1 MTNPTLYKKISTTAV
16 ENRTT
21 SALSQTEKTQ
31 VNQTVLKFF
40 ELFIQ
45 KHL

>member
-1 MTNPTLYKKISTTAV
+1 MKKPALYKKISTTNV

-21 SALSQTEKTQ
+21 SPLNQTEKTQ
-31 VNQTVLKFF
+31 VNQTLNKFF
-40 ELFIQ
+40 ELFAN